1 MDTADLKHYLA
12 DAPPTIVRLEIEKH
26 FEPLSDKQK
35 RYAHFISRAAFAGT
49 RVVLR
54 QISPESE
61 AIYDLILAL
70 HKSSGGDW
78 KALQSKAGVS
88 GDELSQFL
96 EYAAQFLGNNGNY
109 KSFGD
114 SKFIPRCAESTVAA
128 LAATSPEAEGFYKA
142 TKGAIFSSNPPA
154 LMHMGYPEQGH
165 MTTYYPESPDILKT
179 EIDAVSAWMEKKG
192 LLPENTRLTKSKD
205 GVFEILI
212 ASANTSVP
220 SDGGDIGKE
229 TSFSV
234 TEGPLAGKTI
244 KLVYGDYSKEMALI
258 TEYIKKAAENGD
270 NETQKNMYDAYA
282 TSFENGSLLAFKDS
296 QRFWIRDKG
305 PMVESNIGFIETY
318 RDPAGVRGEWE
329 GFAAV
334 VNLDRTK
341 AFGALVK
348 AAPTLIPL
356 LPWHSEFEKDKFLS
370 PDFTSLEVLT
380 FAGSGIPA
388 GINIP
393 NYDDIRQTEGF
404 KNVSLGNVLSAK
416 APNEKIPFIAE
427 EDLEVYGKYRDAA
440 FEVQVGLHE
449 LTGHGCGKL
458 LQETSPGSFNF
469 DQTNPPISP
478 LTGKPVT
485 TWYKPGQTWGSVF
498 GSIAGAYEE
507 CRAELVA
514 MFLSCDFPTLKIF
527 GFGDGSV
534 DMDGE
539 AGDLI
544 YASYLSMAR
553 AGLASLEMWDPKSRK
568 WGQAHSQ
575 ARFSIFQCFLQ
586 AGDDF
591 CKLDYTGEDVNGA
604 TIKLDR
610 SKILTVGRKA
620 VGDYLQKLH
629 IYKSTADVE
638 NGSSFFLGMTDVDAD
653 FWGKKVRDE
662 VLRVKQPRKIFVQ
675 ANTFLDESTGKVTL
689 KHYDASLEGIV
700 QSWADRNV

>member
-1 MDTADLKHYLA
+1 M
-12 DAPPTIVRLEIEKH
+12 
-26 FEPLSDKQK
+26 
-35 RYAHFISRAAFAGT
+35 
-49 RVVLR
+49 
-54 QISPESE
+54 
-61 AIYDLILAL
+61 
-70 HKSSGGDW
+70 
-78 KALQSKAGVS
+78 
-88 GDELSQFL
+88 
-96 EYAAQFLGNNGNY
+96 
-109 KSFGD
+109 
-114 SKFIPRCAESTVAA
+114 
-128 LAATSPEAEGFYKA
+128 
-142 TKGAIFSSNPPA
+142 
-154 LMHMGYPEQGH
+154 
-165 MTTYYPESPDILKT
+165 
-179 EIDAVSAWMEKKG
+179 
-192 LLPENTRLTKSKD
+192 
-205 GVFEILI
+205 
-212 ASANTSVP
+212 
-220 SDGGDIGKE
+220 
-229 TSFSV
+229 
-234 TEGPLAGKTI
+234 
-244 KLVYGDYSKEMALI
+244 
-258 TEYIKKAAENGD
+258 
-270 NETQKNMYDAYA
+270 
-282 TSFENGSLLAFKDS
+282 
-296 QRFWIRDKG
+296 
-305 PMVESNIGFIETY
+305 
-318 RDPAGVRGEWE
+318 
-329 GFAAV
+329 
-334 VNLDRTK
+334 
-341 AFGALVK
+341 
-348 AAPTLIPL
+348 
-356 LPWHSEFEKDKFLS
+356 
-370 PDFTSLEVLT
+370 
-380 FAGSGIPA
+380 
-388 GINIP
+388 
-393 NYDDIRQTEGF
+393 
-404 KNVSLGNVLSAK
+404 
-416 APNEKIPFIAE
+416 
-427 EDLEVYGKYRDAA
+427 
-440 FEVQVGLHE
+440 
-449 LTGHGCGKL
+449 TGHGCGKL